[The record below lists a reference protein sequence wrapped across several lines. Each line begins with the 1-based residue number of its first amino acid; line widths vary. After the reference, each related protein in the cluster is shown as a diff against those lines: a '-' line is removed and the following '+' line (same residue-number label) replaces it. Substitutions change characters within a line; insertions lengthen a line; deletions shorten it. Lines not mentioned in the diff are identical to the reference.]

1 MALRREAPL
10 PESGPPAIQGR
21 AAARKARASR
31 ADFEPSS
38 CCVGARKEF
47 FVDGFAKSDRDDIR
61 RDELKAFRRLAGQM
75 LTLDDKALAAA
86 MRNGTIMEIECHG

>member
-1 MALRREAPL
+1 MKSSSRKRASCYSGSSSRAEGQGKSSGFRTILLLRRC
-10 PESGPPAIQGR
+10 S
-21 AAARKARASR
+21 
-31 ADFEPSS
+31 
-38 CCVGARKEF
+38 KEF